1 MKIAGPSLIKYNPE
15 KACFEVV
22 EKAVKLFK
30 EKENRI
36 DDITIN
42 IIILW
47 IIIIINI
54 LIIITDNN
62 IIQFYRE

>member
-1 MKIAGPSLIKYNPE
+1 MGSDGLFDYLSIEDIMKIAGPSLIKHNPE

-36 DDITIN
+36 DDITN
-42 IIILW
+42 PK
-47 IIIIINI
+47 
-54 LIIITDNN
+54 DV
-62 IIQFYRE
+62 R